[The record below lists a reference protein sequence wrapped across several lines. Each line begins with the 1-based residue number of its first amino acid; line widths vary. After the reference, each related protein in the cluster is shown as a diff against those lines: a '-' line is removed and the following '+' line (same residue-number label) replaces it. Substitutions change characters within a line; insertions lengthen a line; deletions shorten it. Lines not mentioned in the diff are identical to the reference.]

1 MRKIFMVASLLWLVH
16 GQLAAAQ
23 EQKGATDYPSRPI
36 RIIIGY
42 APGGTS
48 DIMSRILGVHLTQA
62 WGQQVVVD
70 NRPGASA
77 QIATDLVAKAAPDG
91 YTLFLTPSGTH
102 TSNVSLYKKLR
113 YDTVKDFAPIT
124 LFAWVSNMIVTHPT
138 TPINTL
144 QDLIKMAKEKPGQLT
159 YASVGAGSVSHLSA
173 ELLKNITGINMV
185 HVPYKGGGPAL
196 TAIASN
202 ETTIMFA
209 AVPSATPFVQSKR
222 IKPLVVTSPKRVPT
236 LPDVPTASEAGAPGL
251 EVMEWYGVL
260 APAGTPRPII
270 NKLRDEIVKII
281 RKPEVTSR
289 FGELGADPVGS
300 TPAEFAKQ
308 IESDIRMWAKVIKS
322 AGLRAD

>member
-1 MRKIFMVASLLWLVH
+1 MRRIFMVASVLWLVH

-48 DIMSRILGVHLTQA
+48 DIMSRILGAHLTQA

-102 TSNVSLYKKLR
+102 TSNVSLYKKLP

-124 LFAWVSNMIVTHPT
+124 LFAWVSNMIVTHPS

-159 YASVGAGSVSHLSA
+159 YASVGSGSVSHLSA
-173 ELLKNITGINMV
+173 ELLKSITGINMV

-209 AVPSATPFVQSKR
+209 AVPSGTPYVQSKR

-281 RKPEVTSR
+281 RKPEVTAR

-308 IESDIRMWAKVIKS
+308 IESDITMWAKVIKS

>member
-1 MRKIFMVASLLWLVH
+1 MRKIVTFAVAAWLSSA
-16 GQLAAAQ
+16 GPFATAQ
-23 EQKGATDYPSRPI
+23 EKPATDYPSRPI
-36 RIIIGY
+36 RIVIGY

-48 DIMSRILGVHLTQA
+48 DIMSRLLGAHLTQA

-102 TSNVSLYKKLR
+102 TSNVSLYKKLS

-124 LFAWVSNMIVTHPT
+124 LFAWVSNMIVTHPS
-138 TPINTL
+138 TPINSL
-144 QDLIKMAKEKPGQLT
+144 QDLIRMAKAQPGQLT
-159 YASVGAGSVSHLSA
+159 YASVGSGSVSHLSA
-173 ELLKNITGINMV
+173 ELLKSITGINMV

-209 AVPSATPFVQSKR
+209 AVPSATPFVAAKR
-222 IKPLVVTSPKRVPT
+222 IKPLVVTSPKRVAS

-251 EVMEWYGVL
+251 EVMEWYGVF

-270 NKLRDEIVKII
+270 NKLRDEIVKIVK
-281 RKPEVTSR
+281 KPEVVAR
-289 FGELGADPVGS
+289 FAELGADPVGS
-300 TPAEFAKQ
+300 TSAEFARQ
-308 IESDIRMWAKVIKS
+308 IDSDIKMWSKVIKQ